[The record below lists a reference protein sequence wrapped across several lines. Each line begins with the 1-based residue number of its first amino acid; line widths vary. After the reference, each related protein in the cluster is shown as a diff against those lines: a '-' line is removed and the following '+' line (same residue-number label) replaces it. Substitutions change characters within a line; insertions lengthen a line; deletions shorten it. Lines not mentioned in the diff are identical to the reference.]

1 MPRRKLSGLTRLNM
15 EILDYRYAQLDA
27 RWNAADISSPFSRVY
42 LVTEGTGYLRC
53 GDRVITMTPGNI
65 YVVPA
70 GLRFSYWCDGSFQKV
85 YFHISVPLPSGY
97 DLLEDIGTCV
107 SFPAPETVAFVEEK
121 LHSEQLA
128 DIMRI
133 KAELYGILSRCLEGD
148 TQQISGTYSE
158 AVAGAMAYIQE
169 NLSAALD
176 TDSVAKALGVS
187 AEKLR
192 KTFRT
197 EVGVPVGKYIRDRV
211 LNRAELEIRRGEF
224 SVKEISERLGFSDQF
239 YFSRCFSDK
248 FGLSPVKYRK
258 KIKPEQ

>member
-1 MPRRKLSGLTRLNM
+1 
-15 EILDYRYAQLDA
+15 
-27 RWNAADISSPFSRVY
+27 
-42 LVTEGTGYLRC
+42 
-53 GDRVITMTPGNI
+53 
-65 YVVPA
+65 
-70 GLRFSYWCDGSFQKV
+70 
-85 YFHISVPLPSGY
+85 
-97 DLLEDIGTCV
+97 
-107 SFPAPETVAFVEEK
+107 
-121 LHSEQLA
+121 
-128 DIMRI
+128 
-133 KAELYGILSRCLEGD
+133 
-148 TQQISGTYSE
+148 
-158 AVAGAMAYIQE
+158 MAYIQE

-176 TDSVAKALGVS
+176 TDSAAMALGVS